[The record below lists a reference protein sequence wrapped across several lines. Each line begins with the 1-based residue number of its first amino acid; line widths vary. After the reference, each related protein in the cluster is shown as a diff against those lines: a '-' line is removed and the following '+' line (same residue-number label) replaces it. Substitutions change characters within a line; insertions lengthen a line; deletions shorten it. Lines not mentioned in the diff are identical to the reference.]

1 MDKKSCDVW
10 LYIAVFL
17 TALFLIYGLFAG
29 QYLLLILGILGLVII
44 PKIKMH
50 SDKIN
55 GQSNSFNKYF
65 RRIFTPPFLS
75 WRHQTYSLLLLN
87 HYCIFSLYRY
97 FFCESVF

>member
-50 SDKIN
+50 SDMK
-55 GQSNSFNKYF
+55 
-65 RRIFTPPFLS
+65 
-75 WRHQTYSLLLLN
+75 
-87 HYCIFSLYRY
+87 
-97 FFCESVF
+97 